1 MSNASP
7 ACPAV
12 PPCPELVDQRIN
24 YADVQ
29 GTILRGYRV
38 DHARHFIL
46 SVTDPAVARTLIAG
60 LVDGTGGLPRIT
72 TARRWKTKPECF
84 VNVGFT
90 CAGLAKLGV
99 AQPQLASFD
108 PSFQKGA
115 TDPGIALKVGD
126 VNASDPKSWIGG
138 MSDGAAVHAVL
149 SLWVDDDPEVLERVT
164 ATLTAAFEGC
174 MTLLSTHDARA
185 LPDNHVHFGY
195 RDNIA
200 QPTVQGAPARKR
212 ETPDAQCVVPT
223 GEFLLG
229 YKNASGGTYS
239 QQPPELSTNG
249 SYAAFRILEQ
259 DSAAFEA
266 FLTTYAPTVGLQPEA
281 LAAKV
286 CGRWRNGNP
295 LVLDPDGTRPVLPTE
310 QLNDFYYRD
319 DTDPAADDRLGLM
332 CPAGSHIRR
341 TNPRDA
347 SVTGAGAMIH
357 RIVRRAMPY
366 GPAYD
371 PGDPETADTPR
382 GLVGYFINGSLF
394 NQFEFL
400 QAQWCQQAGFVMS
413 CTQPWAPQNGNAH
426 WNISGED
433 VFLGVNVPA
442 SSSFTLPVAGP
453 ASGNRKVRGFS
464 SMITTRGGAYVF
476 MPSITGLRYL
486 ATLTDAAAPAGTA
499 APAA

>member
-1 MSNASP
+1 
-7 ACPAV
+7 V
-12 PPCPELVDQRIN
+12 PPCPELVTQHID

-46 SVTDPAVARTLIAG
+46 SITEPAGARRVIAA
-60 LVDGTGGLPRIT
+60 LVDGNGGLPRIT
-72 TARRWKTKPECF
+72 TAAPWAVKPDCF

-90 CAGLAKLGV
+90 AAGLARLGV
-99 AQPQLASFD
+99 TEAQLATFD
-108 PSFQKGA
+108 ASFQQGA
-115 TDPGIALKVGD
+115 TNTAIAQKVGD
-126 VNASDPKSWIGG
+126 VNASAPANWIGG
-138 MSDGAAVHAVL
+138 LGDGAAVHAVL
-149 SLWVDDDPEVLERVT
+149 TLWVHKNRAVLNRVT
-164 ATLTAAFEGC
+164 AALTAAFEGYI
-174 MTLLSTHDARA
+174 TVLSTHDARA
-185 LPDNHVHFGY
+185 LPDNRVHFGY

-212 ETPDAQCVVPT
+212 PMKDAQCVVPT

-229 YKNASGGTYS
+229 YPNASGGTYS
-239 QQPPELSTNG
+239 VQPAELSRNA

-266 FLTTYAPTVGLQPEA
+266 FLATHAPTVGLEPEM

-295 LVLDPDGTRPVLPTE
+295 IVLDPDGTSPCLPVQ
-310 QLNDFYYRD
+310 QLNDFHYRD
-319 DTDPAADDRLGLM
+319 DDDPAMDDRLGLK

-341 TNPRDA
+341 TNPRDS
-347 SVTGAGAMIH
+347 SVTGAGAIIH

-366 GPAYD
+366 GPEYD
-371 PGDPETADTPR
+371 PADKRSAGRRR
-382 GLVGYFINGSLF
+382 GLIGYFINGSIF

-400 QAQWCQQAGFVMS
+400 QAQWVQKADFVMS

-433 VFLGVNVPA
+433 VFLGVNLPA
-442 SSSFTLPVAGP
+442 KSSFTLPVAGP
-453 ASGNRKVRGFS
+453 PAGNQAVKGFE

-476 MPSITGLRYL
+476 MPGITGLRYL
-486 ATLTDAAAPAGTA
+486 AALGDAP
-499 APAA
+499 APAASPP